1 MKQPD
6 INIYTAFMSGDSVG
20 SLAKRFKLDK
30 SQIRKVIHRV
40 SNERCSTESKV
51 LHELPT
57 NQADTGRDLQGV

>member
-30 SQIRKVIHRV
+30 SQIRKVINRV
-40 SNERCSTESKV
+40 SNERCSTKSEV
-51 LHELPT
+51 LHELHAT
-57 NQADTGRDLQGV
+57 TAHSGRDIQGV